1 MEFFSKDFCIRCEQ
15 IRSLHCLKKFL
26 MENVI
31 FLCSVYNRSYA
42 IFFVSKKSVINLNL
56 LQKDVNSSE
65 LENFEKTMMKT
76 QEHLRLDNLDNL
88 ITMWLYRYFSLAK

>member
-1 MEFFSKDFCIRCEQ
+1 
-15 IRSLHCLKKFL
+15 

-88 ITMWLYRYFSLAK
+88 ITMWLYMYFSLAK